1 MVTKQAFDKGEL
13 IQEISR
19 TKKQLGFVEKK
30 LMNKGR
36 IQTSNKENETANTLK
51 FGDYS
56 NQDIERSI
64 RLVES
69 ISI

>member
-36 IQTSNKENETANTLK
+36 IQISNKENETANTSK
-51 FGDYS
+51 GDHS
-56 NQDIERSI
+56 SQEDIERSI

>member
-36 IQTSNKENETANTLK
+36 IQTSNKENEADNTSK
-51 FGDYS
+51 GDHS
-56 NQDIERSI
+56 HQDIERSI

>member
-36 IQTSNKENETANTLK
+36 IQPSNKENETTNTSK
-51 FGDYS
+51 GDYS

>member
-36 IQTSNKENETANTLK
+36 IQTNNKENETTNT
-51 FGDYS
+51 
-56 NQDIERSI
+56 
-64 RLVES
+64 
-69 ISI
+69 

>member
-1 MVTKQAFDKGEL
+1 MVTKQAFDKSEL

-30 LMNKGR
+30 LMTKGR
-36 IQTSNKENETANTLK
+36 IQTSNKENETANTSK
-51 FGDYS
+51 GDYS